1 MDSDRPSSTAV
12 AGPGGWRYYGQARP
26 PFAETPGPGQ
36 RSVWDYPR
44 PPRIEPEPREVVV
57 VLGDV
62 EVARTRRALR
72 VLETASPPTVYIP
85 RIDMATEYLHPA
97 GGSSRCEWK
106 GAARFWSVRIGAIV
120 LDGVAW
126 SYDDP
131 LPAFD
136 AIRDCLS
143 FYPGRIQCRVDD
155 VRVGA
160 QPGGFYGGWVTS
172 ELVGPFKGG
181 PGTSG
186 W

>member
-1 MDSDRPSSTAV
+1 
-12 AGPGGWRYYGQARP
+12 
-26 PFAETPGPGQ
+26 
-36 RSVWDYPR
+36 VWDYPR
-44 PPRIEPEPREVVV
+44 PPRIEAEPREVVV

-62 EVARTRRALR
+62 EVARTCRALR

-85 RIDMATEYLHPA
+85 RIDVATGQLHPA

-106 GAARFWSVRIGAIV
+106 GAARYWSVRIGAIV

-126 SYDDP
+126 SYDEP

-136 AIRDCLS
+136 AIRHCLS
-143 FYPGRIQCRVDD
+143 FYPGRIECRVDG

-172 ELVGPFKGG
+172 ELVGSFKGG